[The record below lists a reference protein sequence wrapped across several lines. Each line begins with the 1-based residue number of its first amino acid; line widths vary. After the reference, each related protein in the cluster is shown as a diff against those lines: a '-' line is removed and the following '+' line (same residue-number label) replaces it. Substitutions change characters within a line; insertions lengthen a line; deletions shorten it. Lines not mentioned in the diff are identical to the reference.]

1 MSWLWHD
8 SFLYSRFK
16 KQGIVM
22 GHRLSKIYTR
32 TGDAGTTGLGDGS
45 RVAKDD
51 LRIEALGDVDEL
63 NSSIGLLRAQITLS
77 DLNAEYKAKWDK
89 SLSLI
94 QHWLFDL
101 GGEVCIPNFN
111 LVQPVAIEYLEND
124 IDEMNEALPMLKDFI
139 LPAGSLACSFAHQ
152 ARSVCRR
159 AERRLMAVH
168 NRDQNIQAP
177 SLQLLNRLSDWLFVA
192 SRTLQLQSG
201 GNEVLWQKNIND
213 TI

>member
-1 MSWLWHD
+1 
-8 SFLYSRFK
+8 
-16 KQGIVM
+16 M

-32 TGDAGTTGLGDGS
+32 TGDSGTTGLGDGS

-51 LRIEALGDVDEL
+51 LRIAALGDVDEL
-63 NSSIGLLRAQITLS
+63 NSCIGVLRSQIAISSIE
-77 DLNAEYKAKWDK
+77 DKAPWDK

-101 GGEVCIPNFN
+101 GGEVCIPNYN
-111 LVQPVAIEYLEND
+111 MVLPVSVEFLENE
-124 IDEMNEALPMLKDFI
+124 IDRMNEALPMLKDFI
-139 LPAGSLACSFAHQ
+139 LPAGTLSCSYAHQ

-159 AERRLMAVH
+159 AERSLMTVQS
-168 NRDQNIQAP
+168 RDQNIQAT

-192 SRTLQLQSG
+192 SRTLQRAEG
-201 GNEVLWQKNIND
+201 GSEVLWQKNINE

>member
-1 MSWLWHD
+1 MAL
-8 SFLYSRFK
+8 SFLISDLNFK
-16 KQGIVM
+16 TFKEIPM

-51 LRIEALGDVDEL
+51 LRIAALGDVDEL
-63 NSSIGLLRAQITLS
+63 NSSVGVLRSQIALS
-77 DLNAEYKAKWDK
+77 NIENKAEWDK

-101 GGEVCIPNFN
+101 GGEVCIPNYN
-111 LVQPVAIEYLEND
+111 LLQPICVEFLEQE
-124 IDEMNEALPMLKDFI
+124 IDRMNENLPMLKDFI
-139 LPAGSLACSFAHQ
+139 LPSGTIVCSYAHQ

-159 AERRLMAVH
+159 AERSLMTVQS
-168 NRDQNIQAP
+168 RDQNIQPTA
-177 SLQLLNRLSDWLFVA
+177 LQLLNRLSDWFFVA
-192 SRTLQLQSG
+192 SRTLQRAEG
-201 GNEVLWQKNIND
+201 GSEVLWQKNINE

>member
-1 MSWLWHD
+1 MDNVLTD
-8 SFLYSRFK
+8 IILFYNFK
-16 KQGIVM
+16 ILGNTM

-32 TGDAGTTGLGDGS
+32 TGDSGTTGLGDGS

-51 LRIEALGDVDEL
+51 LRIAALGDVDEL
-63 NSSIGLLRAQITLS
+63 NSCIGVLRAQITAS
-77 DLNAEYKAKWDK
+77 SIQDKTMWDK

-101 GGEVCIPNFN
+101 GGEVCIPNYH
-111 LVQPVAIEYLEND
+111 LVLPVSVDFLETE
-124 IDEMNEALPMLKDFI
+124 IDRMNEALPMLKDFI
-139 LPAGSLACSFAHQ
+139 LPSGSLSCSYAHQ

-159 AERRLMAVH
+159 AERSLMTVQS
-168 NRDQNIQAP
+168 RDQNIQPA

-192 SRTLQLQSG
+192 SRALQRAEG
-201 GNEVLWQKNIND
+201 GSEVLWQKNIND

>member
-1 MSWLWHD
+1 
-8 SFLYSRFK
+8 
-16 KQGIVM
+16 M

-51 LRIEALGDVDEL
+51 LRIQALGDVDEL
-63 NSSIGLLRAQITLS
+63 NSCIGLLRSHIGLS
-77 DLNAEYKAKWDK
+77 SIEDKAKWDK

-101 GGEVCIPNFN
+101 GGEVCIPNYHLLKAVSVEF
-111 LVQPVAIEYLEND
+111 LEKD
-124 IDEMNEALPMLKDFI
+124 IDEMNDALPMLKDFI
-139 LPAGSLACSFAHQ
+139 LPAGSLPCSYAHQ

-159 AERRLMAVH
+159 AERSLMTVH
-168 NRDQNIQAP
+168 SRDQNIQPLA
-177 SLQLLNRLSDWLFVA
+177 LQLLNRLSDWLFVA
-192 SRTLQLQSG
+192 SRTLQRAEG
-201 GNEVLWQKNIND
+201 GSEVLWQKNIND

>member
-1 MSWLWHD
+1 
-8 SFLYSRFK
+8 
-16 KQGIVM
+16 M

-63 NSSIGLLRAQITLS
+63 NSSIGILRSHISLCDLTEAQ
-77 DLNAEYKAKWDK
+77 KAKWDK

-101 GGEVCIPNFN
+101 GGEVCIPNFH
-111 LVQPVAIEYLEND
+111 LVQPISIEYLEND
-124 IDEMNEALPMLKDFI
+124 IDDMNEALPMLKDFI

-168 NRDQNIQAP
+168 TRDQNIQAP

-201 GNEVLWQKNIND
+201 GNEVLWQKNINQS
-213 TI
+213 I

>member
-1 MSWLWHD
+1 
-8 SFLYSRFK
+8 
-16 KQGIVM
+16 M

-32 TGDAGTTGLGDGS
+32 TGDSGTTGLGDGS
-45 RVAKDD
+45 RVTKDD
-51 LRIEALGDVDEL
+51 LRITALGDVDEL
-63 NSSIGLLRAQITLS
+63 NSSIGILRSQIAIS
-77 DLNAEYKAKWDK
+77 SIEDKATWDK

-111 LVQPVAIEYLEND
+111 LVQPVSIEFLEND
-124 IDEMNEALPMLKDFI
+124 IDRMNEALPMLKDFI
-139 LPAGSLACSFAHQ
+139 LPSGTLVCSFAHQ

-192 SRTLQLQSG
+192 SRTLQRAEG
-201 GNEVLWQKNIND
+201 GSEVLWQKNIND

>member
-1 MSWLWHD
+1 
-8 SFLYSRFK
+8 
-16 KQGIVM
+16 M

-32 TGDAGTTGLGDGS
+32 TGDSGTTGLGDGS
-45 RVAKDD
+45 RVSKDD
-51 LRIEALGDVDEL
+51 LRIHALGDVDEL
-63 NSSIGLLRAQITLS
+63 NSSIGILRSQIAVS
-77 DLNAEYKAKWDK
+77 QIVDKAAWDK

-111 LVQPVAIEYLEND
+111 LVQPVAIEYLENE
-124 IDEMNEALPMLKDFI
+124 IDRLNEDLPMLKDFI

-152 ARSVCRR
+152 ARAVCRR
-159 AERRLMAVH
+159 AERSLMSVH
-168 NRDQNIQAP
+168 ARDENIQAA

-192 SRTLQLQSG
+192 SRALQRAEG
-201 GNEVLWQKNIND
+201 GTEVLWQKNINE

>member
-1 MSWLWHD
+1 
-8 SFLYSRFK
+8 
-16 KQGIVM
+16 M

-51 LRIEALGDVDEL
+51 LRIAALGDVDEL
-63 NSSIGLLRAQITLS
+63 NSIVGVLRSQIAVSTIA
-77 DLNAEYKAKWDK
+77 DKAHWDK

-101 GGEVCIPNFN
+101 GGEVCIPNYN
-111 LVQPVAIEYLEND
+111 LLQPICVEFLEKE
-124 IDEMNEALPMLKDFI
+124 IDRMNEDLPMLKDFI
-139 LPAGSLACSFAHQ
+139 LPSGTLACSYTHQ

-159 AERRLMAVH
+159 AERSLMTVQT
-168 NRDQNIQAP
+168 RDQNIQTTA
-177 SLQLLNRLSDWLFVA
+177 LQLLNRLSDWFFVA
-192 SRTLQLQSG
+192 SRTLQRAG
-201 GNEVLWQKNIND
+201 GGSEVLWQKNINE

>member
-1 MSWLWHD
+1 
-8 SFLYSRFK
+8 
-16 KQGIVM
+16 M

-32 TGDAGTTGLGDGS
+32 TGDSGTTGLGDGS

-51 LRIEALGDVDEL
+51 LRIAALGDVDEL
-63 NSSIGLLRAQITLS
+63 NSCIGILRSQIAVSSIE
-77 DLNAEYKAKWDK
+77 DKAAWDK

-101 GGEVCIPNFN
+101 GGEVCIPNYN
-111 LVQPVAIEYLEND
+111 MVLPVAIEFLEKE
-124 IDEMNEALPMLKDFI
+124 IDQMNEALPMLKDFI
-139 LPAGSLACSFAHQ
+139 LPAGTLPCSYAHQ

-159 AERRLMAVH
+159 AERSLMTVQS
-168 NRDQNIQAP
+168 RDQNIQAT

-192 SRTLQLQSG
+192 SRTLQRAEG
-201 GNEVLWQKNIND
+201 GSEVLWQKNINE

>member
-77 DLNAEYKAKWDK
+77 DLSAEYKAKWDK

>member
-1 MSWLWHD
+1 
-8 SFLYSRFK
+8 
-16 KQGIVM
+16 M

-63 NSSIGLLRAQITLS
+63 NSSLGLLRSHISVS
-77 DLNAEYKAKWDK
+77 DLSAEQKAKWDK

-111 LVQPVAIEYLEND
+111 LVQPVSIEFLEKE
-124 IDEMNEALPMLKDFI
+124 IDEMNDALPMLKDFI

-168 NRDQNIQAP
+168 SRDQNIQAA

>member
-1 MSWLWHD
+1 
-8 SFLYSRFK
+8 
-16 KQGIVM
+16 M

-32 TGDAGTTGLGDGS
+32 TGDSGTTGLGDGS

-63 NSSIGLLRAQITLS
+63 NSSIGILRSHIALS
-77 DLNAEYKAKWDK
+77 NIEDKATWDK

-111 LVQPVAIEYLEND
+111 LVQPVSIEFLEND
-124 IDEMNEALPMLKDFI
+124 IDRMNEALPMLKDFI
-139 LPAGSLACSFAHQ
+139 LPSGTLVCSFAHQ

-192 SRTLQLQSG
+192 SRTLQRAEG
-201 GNEVLWQKNIND
+201 GSEVLWQKNIND
-213 TI
+213 TIDQ

>member
-1 MSWLWHD
+1 
-8 SFLYSRFK
+8 
-16 KQGIVM
+16 M

-63 NSSIGLLRAQITLS
+63 NSSLGLLRSHISVS
-77 DLNAEYKAKWDK
+77 DLSTEQKAKWDK

-111 LVQPVAIEYLEND
+111 LVQPVSIEFLEKE
-124 IDEMNEALPMLKDFI
+124 IDEMNDALPMLKDFI

-168 NRDQNIQAP
+168 SRDQNIQAA

-201 GNEVLWQKNIND
+201 GSEVLWQKNIND

>member
-1 MSWLWHD
+1 
-8 SFLYSRFK
+8 
-16 KQGIVM
+16 M

-32 TGDAGTTGLGDGS
+32 TGDSGTTGLGDGS

-51 LRIEALGDVDEL
+51 LRIAALGDVDEL
-63 NSSIGLLRAQITLS
+63 NSCIGILRSQIAVSSIE
-77 DLNAEYKAKWDK
+77 DKAVWDK

-101 GGEVCIPNFN
+101 GGEVCIPNYN
-111 LVQPVAIEYLEND
+111 MVLPVSVEFLETE
-124 IDEMNEALPMLKDFI
+124 IDRMNETLPMLKDFI
-139 LPAGSLACSFAHQ
+139 LPAGTLSCSYAHQ

-159 AERRLMAVH
+159 AERSLMTVQS
-168 NRDQNIQAP
+168 RDQNIQAT

-192 SRTLQLQSG
+192 SRTLQRAEG
-201 GNEVLWQKNIND
+201 GSEVLWQKNINE